1 MGASRTKKNFPPQ
14 ISSKK
19 KSEAGRILRV
29 CIYRQLIRRHQ
40 S

>member
-14 ISSKK
+14 ISFVK

-29 CIYRQLIRRHQ
+29 CIYRRIIRRRKL
-40 S
+40 